1 MKKLLLDFQ
10 NCHGI
15 RSLQSTLDF
24 HDKSAIAIYASNG
37 TMKTSF
43 AKTFQDLAH
52 GNNSQDAI
60 FPDRTTIRKI
70 TDEAGEDVVGANVV
84 VVLSYDEE
92 LGPTESTS
100 TLLVNQALRKEYE
113 ALQEDLLKARD
124 DLVAGLR
131 IQAGTRQ
138 DVSRLIS
145 RAFTKEDDNLFL
157 ALARIEEELDKQLD
171 APFADVPYETLFND
185 KVRAITG
192 TGEFGT
198 ALTEYVT
205 RLNELLDKSMF
216 FSRESFSYYNA
227 SNVTKSL
234 GDNKFFD
241 AKHTLTLKGS
251 DGKEVEVT
259 DTRQLDD
266 LVADEQ
272 KRITDDGA
280 LRKKLESIKKLLEKN
295 AETRAFYEHV
305 AAHVEL
311 LPEMN
316 NIQLFEEKVW
326 KSYLTANQSLYQAVV
341 NKWRKTE
348 THKTDIEKQAAAEST
363 QWEEV
368 IRIFNERFFVP
379 FELKAKNRE
388 RVVLGQEKVLQLGF
402 DFKDGIDR
410 VTVERGELLEV
421 LSSGEKKALYILNV
435 LFEVEARRKLR
446 EETLFVIDDLADS
459 FDYKNKYAIVQYLHE
474 MTETPEFKLI
484 VLTHNFDF
492 FRTLEGRSISVYN
505 NCLTAQKTSTEVKLV
520 PASGIRNP
528 FIRDFKLNFFD
539 DPMKRIA
546 SVPFMRNILEYTKG
560 DEDPNYLKLTSV
572 LHWKADSS
580 SITNTELDAIFLG
593 LFGGSGRF
601 ATPGGSVVDL
611 IFVQASTAATA
622 PEGINFENKIVL
634 SIAIRLLAEQYIEKV
649 IADPT
654 FFNSITSNQTQ
665 VLHKEYRDR
674 GLGSL
679 EKRKVLDSVLLM
691 TPENLHVNA
700 FMYEPIIDMTDEHL
714 RKLYHEVCKLFVPEG
729 S

>member
-1 MKKLLLDFQ
+1 
-10 NCHGI
+10 
-15 RSLQSTLDF
+15 
-24 HDKSAIAIYASNG
+24 
-37 TMKTSF
+37 
-43 AKTFQDLAH
+43 
-52 GNNSQDAI
+52 
-60 FPDRTTIRKI
+60 
-70 TDEAGEDVVGANVV
+70 
-84 VVLSYDEE
+84 
-92 LGPTESTS
+92 
-100 TLLVNQALRKEYE
+100 
-113 ALQEDLLKARD
+113 
-124 DLVAGLR
+124 
-131 IQAGTRQ
+131 
-138 DVSRLIS
+138 
-145 RAFTKEDDNLFL
+145 
-157 ALARIEEELDKQLD
+157 
-171 APFADVPYETLFND
+171 
-185 KVRAITG
+185 
-192 TGEFGT
+192 
-198 ALTEYVT
+198 
-205 RLNELLDKSMF
+205 
-216 FSRESFSYYNA
+216 
-227 SNVTKSL
+227 
-234 GDNKFFD
+234 
-241 AKHTLTLKGS
+241 
-251 DGKEVEVT
+251 
-259 DTRQLDD
+259 
-266 LVADEQ
+266 
-272 KRITDDGA
+272 
-280 LRKKLESIKKLLEKN
+280 
-295 AETRAFYEHV
+295 
-305 AAHVEL
+305 
-311 LPEMN
+311 
-316 NIQLFEEKVW
+316 
-326 KSYLTANQSLYQAVV
+326 
-341 NKWRKTE
+341 
-348 THKTDIEKQAAAEST
+348 
-363 QWEEV
+363 
-368 IRIFNERFFVP
+368 
-379 FELKAKNRE
+379 
-388 RVVLGQEKVLQLGF
+388 
-402 DFKDGIDR
+402 
-410 VTVERGELLEV
+410 V